1 MPTDDQNMVQEQH
14 FETDE
19 ALQEKQNAL
28 ISYNTKV
35 TVFLGALAVILGLLA
50 LVAEVIQIL
59 IALK

>member
-1 MPTDDQNMVQEQH
+1 MPTDDQNLVHEQH